1 MDKARKLTDKELAK
15 LEREIS
21 ELYFVS
27 QAEISEKWNKYMQS
41 HKKKLDRL
49 YDKLQEAKKSG
60 DKDAIRDAEAE
71 YERAVKNVTL
81 NDKRYKAMINETTA
95 KIANVN
101 QIALD
106 YVNGDMP
113 KIYTLNYNE
122 FDNQDIDGYSFTL
135 VNERAVE
142 NLIKSNKIELPPKK
156 VNIPKD
162 QAWNAKNINSQLLQG
177 IIQGESI
184 AKIAKRLQN
193 VTDMNKKSALR
204 NARTMVTGAENK
216 GRQDSFKKAQD
227 DGVIMERE
235 WIAAHDD
242 RTRAWHLDLHGVRVG
257 VDEPWENDYG
267 EIMFPGDPTADPAN
281 VYNCRCSI
289 RAHVKGFKWSKERLD
304 EVKDDKRVKHEV
316 VNGKDISATW
326 KRRPDQF
333 DFEIEDV
340 INAQGFDGL
349 PRVVDAEEFDRYVQ
363 ESNFIA
369 QRTYSAPNQET
380 LDAYRDQLYNGKW
393 YVDCST
399 GGAQYGQGMY
409 CAANY
414 EGKLTD
420 GIKAEMHHYQE
431 VGESRFSKSTMPV
444 SYTETLTLDPS
455 AKIIKYNDL
464 WEMRQSIEEETKVKY
479 VDSALN
485 DVLKSKNLDN
495 NVDAKTF
502 IGFQTQTGN
511 VSWDDATKAHD
522 NLQKAGLVGEVN
534 ALVPEAHKAK
544 MAALD
549 KGLEEWNRDQYK
561 YNDLGVLAT
570 SKGYDAI
577 NAEGHGESSS
587 YTVILNRTKCIF
599 RKGG

>member
-1 MDKARKLTDKELAK
+1 MTDKARKQTDKELAH
-15 LEREIS
+15 LERKIYR
-21 ELYFVS
+21 LYATS
-27 QAEISEKWNKYMQS
+27 QAEISEEWRKYMQS

-49 YDKLQEAKKSG
+49 YDELQKAKKSS
-60 DKDAIRDAEAE
+60 DNDTIKAAKEE

-95 KIANVN
+95 KLANIN
-101 QIALD
+101 QVALD

-113 KIYTLNYNE
+113 KIYTLNYNA
-122 FDNQDIDGYSFTL
+122 FDDEKIDGYTFTL

-289 RAHVKGFKWSKERLD
+289 RAHVKGFRW
-304 EVKDDKRVKHEV
+304 
-316 VNGKDISATW
+316 
-326 KRRPDQF
+326 
-333 DFEIEDV
+333 
-340 INAQGFDGL
+340 
-349 PRVVDAEEFDRYVQ
+349 
-363 ESNFIA
+363 
-369 QRTYSAPNQET
+369 NQET
-380 LDAYRDQLYNGKW
+380 
-393 YVDCST
+393 
-399 GGAQYGQGMY
+399 
-409 CAANY
+409 
-414 EGKLTD
+414 
-420 GIKAEMHHYQE
+420 E
-431 VGESRFSKSTMPV
+431 VESEK
-444 SYTETLTLDPS
+444 
-455 AKIIKYNDL
+455 
-464 WEMRQSIEEETKVKY
+464 IEEPKQETIEAENIKEVSTRGEAY
-479 VDSALN
+479 
-485 DVLKSKNLDN
+485 DVLNNIFGSISDNVNKIDEQLLCENVNQLQRLNAKFGAITENNTGYITSSPSRKAMAWTQGTFVPNPNGVVAENTSLGLVSTYYKDPDFLLKKEKVAIDKFWSMPIDDN
-495 NVDAKTF
+495 NLSVYGITHEYGH
-502 IGFQTQTGN
+502 ILEN
-511 VSWDDATKAHD
+511 RILVSRTD
-522 NLQKAGLVGEVN
+522 
-534 ALVPEAHKAK
+534 
-544 MAALD
+544 
-549 KGLEEWNRDQYK
+549 
-561 YNDLGVLAT
+561 
-570 SKGYDAI
+570 YDALKEKFSTYNPVLRQKEYRKVEKKEAGELFNEI
-577 NAEGHGESSS
+577 LTIAKENNPDFSLKNNLSEYGHTNSFEAFAETFASSQ
-587 YTVILNRTKCIF
+587 LGKPNELGMAMQQWLKKEGF
-599 RKGG
+599 

>member
-41 HKKKLDRL
+41 HKKKLDKL

-60 DKDAIRDAEAE
+60 DKDAIRDAEEE

-95 KIANVN
+95 KMANVN

-177 IIQGESI
+177 IIQGENI
-184 AKIAKRLQN
+184 TKIAKRLQN
-193 VTDMNKKSALR
+193 VTDMNKKSAIR

-227 DGVIMERE
+227 DGVIMTRT
-235 WIAAHDD
+235 WVATHDE
-242 RTRAWHLDLHGVRVG
+242 RTRAWHSDLDGVEVG
-257 VDEPWENDYG
+257 LDEPWENDYG

-304 EVKDDKRVKHEV
+304 EVKDELSDLKQSYKNNVKDLS
-316 VNGKDISATW
+316 KL
-326 KRRPDQF
+326 
-333 DFEIEDV
+333 DV
-340 INAQGFDGL
+340 INKFIAKDSYINSDTYRDILTERTKSLSKQDSIISEINELEDKLKKLEAVPKPKSEWNAEDMMKSIMGKTPMVQSEESKELEKQIDDLWKKHGGLSGIITKTNDIIEKSDKENYLMQIKDWHSDKPKISTDSHFKGFSTKMRIGQYDEDLANGIGYIAEMSPTEYL
-349 PRVVDAEEFDRYVQ
+349 ERCAYDIFDSTYESAVLGADAGSILKYAKQMSEGVEFDMGYLDYNSKKQ
-363 ESNFIA
+363 EGRHRA
-369 QRTYSAPNQET
+369 
-380 LDAYRDQLYNGKW
+380 
-393 YVDCST
+393 
-399 GGAQYGQGMY
+399 
-409 CAANY
+409 
-414 EGKLTD
+414 
-420 GIKAEMHHYQE
+420 
-431 VGESRFSKSTMPV
+431 
-444 SYTETLTLDPS
+444 
-455 AKIIKYNDL
+455 
-464 WEMRQSIEEETKVKY
+464 
-479 VDSALN
+479 
-485 DVLKSKNLDN
+485 
-495 NVDAKTF
+495 
-502 IGFQTQTGN
+502 
-511 VSWDDATKAHD
+511 
-522 NLQKAGLVGEVN
+522 
-534 ALVPEAHKAK
+534 
-544 MAALD
+544 MAAKLLGID
-549 KGLEEWNRDQYK
+549 KIPVYIRGR
-561 YNDLGVLAT
+561 
-570 SKGYDAI
+570 
-577 NAEGHGESSS
+577 
-587 YTVILNRTKCIF
+587 
-599 RKGG
+599 

>member
-41 HKKKLDRL
+41 HKKKLDKL

-60 DKDAIRDAEAE
+60 DKDAIKNAEAE

-95 KIANVN
+95 KIANIN

-122 FDNQDIDGYSFTL
+122 FDNQDIDGYTFTL
-135 VNERAVE
+135 VNEKAVE

-193 VTDMNKKSALR
+193 VTDMNKRSALR
-204 NARTMVTGAENK
+204 NARTMITGAENK

-289 RAHVKGFKWSKERLD
+289 RAHIKGFKWNEDVKVED
-304 EVKDDKRVKHEV
+304 EVKVKESKPSDSLIFAD
-316 VNGKDISATW
+316 GIS
-326 KRRPDQF
+326 
-333 DFEIEDV
+333 
-340 INAQGFDGL
+340 
-349 PRVVDAEEFDRYVQ
+349 EEQ
-363 ESNFIA
+363 LELIS
-369 QRTYSAPNQET
+369 E
-380 LDAYRDQLYNGKW
+380 LYNEYDSRLESISKGAERSAGD
-393 YVDCST
+393 VDIT
-399 GGAQYGQGMY
+399 GTTIRLSSKDPTTALHEFAHTLANTDADKYG
-409 CAANY
+409 
-414 EGKLTD
+414 LTHD
-420 GIKAEMHHYQE
+420 ESFWKEIKRIRREY
-431 VGESRFSKSTMPV
+431 
-444 SYTETLTLDPS
+444 
-455 AKIIKYNDL
+455 
-464 WEMRQSIEEETKVKY
+464 
-479 VDSALN
+479 LN
-485 DVLKSKNLDN
+485 DV
-495 NVDAKTF
+495 
-502 IGFQTQTGN
+502 
-511 VSWDDATKAHD
+511 
-522 NLQKAGLVGEVN
+522 
-534 ALVPEAHKAK
+534 
-544 MAALD
+544 
-549 KGLEEWNRDQYK
+549 K
-561 YNDLGVLAT
+561 YNT
-570 SKGYDAI
+570 NRWI
-577 NAEGHGESSS
+577 SS
-587 YTVILNRTKCIF
+587 YEHSHKKIDEFMAESFTLAKGKEMDIKLSSKYGQDLTYANKVLEIIDKYF
-599 RKGG
+599 RRKHK